1 MKTMKIIII
10 IMKIMRSMRI
20 LSDNVMKK
28 IQFLLYGLVML
39 LVSFSCT
46 HKEQSSDIA
55 PTENPIA
62 EEEVR
67 CTNFFGIPLLGKDVA
82 SIVKMME
89 ENVDVFSLDGSLDEE
104 QDYCKVLFCGVPCG
118 MNIQWK
124 EKDGMAY
131 IYSLNFMTSQKSKE
145 AIAAL
150 AKGISSYYG
159 EYHQDEQDKID
170 DYFRW
175 EEVLLRP
182 VHSDEGGMT
191 VIFY

>member
-1 MKTMKIIII
+1 MK
-10 IMKIMRSMRI
+10 IMKIMRI
-20 LSDNVMKK
+20 LSDNVLKK
-28 IQFLLYGLVML
+28 IQFLLYALVML

-46 HKEQSSDIA
+46 HKEQSSDMA

-62 EEEVR
+62 EEDVR
-67 CTNFFGIPLLGKDVA
+67 CTNFFGIPLQGKDVA

-89 ENVDVFSLDGSLDEE
+89 EKVDVFSLDGNLDEE
-104 QDYCKVLFCGVPCG
+104 RGYCKVLFCGVPCG
-118 MNIQWK
+118 MNIKWK
-124 EKDGMAY
+124 EKDGMVY
-131 IYSLNFMTSQKSKE
+131 VFSLNFMTSQKSKE

-150 AKGISSYYG
+150 ANGLSSYYG
-159 EYHQDEQDKID
+159 ECYQDEQDKID
-170 DYFRW
+170 DYYRW

>member
-1 MKTMKIIII
+1 
-10 IMKIMRSMRI
+10 
-20 LSDNVMKK
+20 MKK
-28 IQFLLYGLVML
+28 IMIVFYALMILV
-39 LVSFSCT
+39 VSFSCV
-46 HKEQSSDIA
+46 HKDPSSDLTA
-55 PTENPIA
+55 TENPMA

-89 ENVDVFSLDGSLDEE
+89 EKVDVFSLDGNLDEE
-104 QDYCKVLFCGVPCG
+104 RGYCKVLFCGVPCG

-124 EKDGMAY
+124 EKDGMVY
-131 IYSLNFMTSQKSKE
+131 IYSLNIMTSQKSKE

-159 EYHQDEQDKID
+159 EYHQDEQDRID
-170 DYFRW
+170 DYYRW
-175 EEVLLRP
+175 EDVLLRP

>member
-1 MKTMKIIII
+1 MKIIII

-28 IQFLLYGLVML
+28 IQFLLYALVML

-55 PTENPIA
+55 PTENPMA

-67 CTNFFGIPLLGKDVA
+67 CTNFFGIPLQGKDVA

-89 ENVDVFSLDGSLDEE
+89 EKVDVFSLDGNLDEE
-104 QDYCKVLFCGVPCG
+104 RGYCKVLFCGVPCG

-124 EKDGMAY
+124 EKDRMVY
-131 IYSLNFMTSQKSKE
+131 VFSLDFMTSQKSKE

-159 EYHQDEQDKID
+159 ECYQDEQDEMD
-170 DYFRW
+170 DYYRW

>member
-1 MKTMKIIII
+1 MKIMKIIIAI
-10 IMKIMRSMRI
+10 TRIMTI
-20 LSDNVMKK
+20 LSDNVLKK
-28 IQFLLYGLVML
+28 IQFLLYALVML
-39 LVSFSCT
+39 VVSFSCT
-46 HKEQSSDIA
+46 HKELSHGLV
-55 PTENPIA
+55 PTENSMA

-89 ENVDVFSLDGSLDEE
+89 EKVDVFSLDGNLDEE
-104 QDYCKVLFCGVPCG
+104 RGYCKVLFCGVPCG
-118 MNIQWK
+118 MNIQWE
-124 EKDGMAY
+124 EKDGMVY
-131 IYSLNFMTSQKSKE
+131 VFSLDFMTSQKSKE

-150 AKGISSYYG
+150 AKGLSSYYG
-159 EYHQDEQDKID
+159 ECHQNEQDEMD

-175 EEVLLRP
+175 AEVLLRP

>member
-1 MKTMKIIII
+1 MKIMKIIIAI
-10 IMKIMRSMRI
+10 TRIMTIS
-20 LSDNVMKK
+20 SDNVLKK
-28 IQFLLYGLVML
+28 IHFLLYALVML
-39 LVSFSCT
+39 VVSFSCT
-46 HKEQSSDIA
+46 HKELSHGLV
-55 PTENPIA
+55 PTENSMA

-89 ENVDVFSLDGSLDEE
+89 EKVDVFSLDGNLDEE
-104 QDYCKVLFCGVPCG
+104 RGYCKVLFCGVPCG

-150 AKGISSYYG
+150 ANGLSSYYG
-159 EYHQDEQDKID
+159 ECYQDEQDKID
-170 DYFRW
+170 DYYRW

>member
-1 MKTMKIIII
+1 MKIIII

-28 IQFLLYGLVML
+28 IQFLLYALVML

-46 HKEQSSDIA
+46 HKEQSSDMA

-62 EEEVR
+62 EEDVR
-67 CTNFFGIPLLGKDVA
+67 CAYFFGIPLHGKDVA

-89 ENVDVFSLDGSLDEE
+89 ENVDVFSLDGNLDKERG
-104 QDYCKVLFCGVPCG
+104 YCKVLFCGVPCG

-159 EYHQDEQDKID
+159 ECHQDEQDKID
-170 DYFRW
+170 DYYCW

>member
-1 MKTMKIIII
+1 MK
-10 IMKIMRSMRI
+10 IMKIMRI
-20 LSDNVMKK
+20 LSDNVLKK
-28 IQFLLYGLVML
+28 IQFLLYALVML

-46 HKEQSSDIA
+46 HKEQSSDMA

-62 EEEVR
+62 EEDVR
-67 CTNFFGIPLLGKDVA
+67 CTNFFGIPLQGKDVA

-89 ENVDVFSLDGSLDEE
+89 EKVDVFSLDGNLDEE
-104 QDYCKVLFCGVPCG
+104 RGYCKVLFCGVPCG

-124 EKDGMAY
+124 EKDGMVY
-131 IYSLNFMTSQKSKE
+131 VFSLDFMTSQKSKE

-159 EYHQDEQDKID
+159 ECHQDEQDKID
-170 DYFRW
+170 YYRW

>member
-1 MKTMKIIII
+1 MKIMKIIIAI
-10 IMKIMRSMRI
+10 TRIMTIS
-20 LSDNVMKK
+20 SDNVMKK
-28 IQFLLYGLVML
+28 IQFLLYALVML

-55 PTENPIA
+55 PTENPMA

-67 CTNFFGIPLLGKDVA
+67 CTNFFGIPLQGKDVA

-89 ENVDVFSLDGSLDEE
+89 ENVDVFSLDGNLDEE
-104 QDYCKVLFCGVPCG
+104 RGYCKVLFCGVPCG
-118 MNIQWK
+118 MNIQWE
-124 EKDGMAY
+124 EKDGMVY
-131 IYSLNFMTSQKSKE
+131 VFSLDFMTSQKSKE

-150 AKGISSYYG
+150 ANGLSSYYG
-159 EYHQDEQDKID
+159 ECYQDEQDEMD
-170 DYFRW
+170 DYYRW

>member
-1 MKTMKIIII
+1 MKIIIAI
-10 IMKIMRSMRI
+10 TRIMTIS
-20 LSDNVMKK
+20 SDNVLKK
-28 IQFLLYGLVML
+28 IHFLLYALVML
-39 LVSFSCT
+39 VVSFSCT
-46 HKEQSSDIA
+46 HKELSPDLA
-55 PTENPIA
+55 PTENSMA

-67 CTNFFGIPLLGKDVA
+67 CTNFFGIPLQGKDVA

-89 ENVDVFSLDGSLDEE
+89 EKVDVFSLDGNLDEE
-104 QDYCKVLFCGVPCG
+104 RGYCKVLFCGVPCG

-124 EKDGMAY
+124 EKDGMVY
-131 IYSLNFMTSQKSKE
+131 IYSLNIMTSQKSKE

-159 EYHQDEQDKID
+159 EYHQDEQDRID
-170 DYFRW
+170 DYYRW
-175 EEVLLRP
+175 EDVLLRP